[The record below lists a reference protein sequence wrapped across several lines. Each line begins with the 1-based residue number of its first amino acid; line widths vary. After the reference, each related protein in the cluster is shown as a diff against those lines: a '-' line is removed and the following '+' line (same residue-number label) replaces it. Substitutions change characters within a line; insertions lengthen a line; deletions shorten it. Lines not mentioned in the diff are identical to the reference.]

1 MKNIGN
7 TDVIREFRAASH
19 SSLVVRVSRMPKL
32 ETVET
37 KKQPNKQ
44 KMVGTWGGGGGGQHI
59 YIYIFFFLVERV

>member
-19 SSLVVRVSRMPKL
+19 SSLVVRVSRMPKI

-44 KMVGTWGGGGGGQHI
+44 NMVGTWGGAPYI
-59 YIYIFFFLVERV
+59 YIYIYIT